1 MNKTKFYEA
10 LYASCSDVVA
20 HRKSVVLPLIAII
33 MGVALTLISTLLLKE
48 AELEDISSSL
58 ILAGIALIVGGGIW
72 AAGRFMGS
80 GEPYNTKQDK
90 FLTTRILS
98 FDRARRSEVLGA
110 IRSGDVNRLL
120 AIPTCDVSALCVMI
134 SHLPDNS
141 FAAAQAFE
149 YAELEYKELCRVTL
163 LNGAKN

>member
-33 MGVALTLISTLLLKE
+33 MGVALTLISTLLLKG

-58 ILAGIALIVGGGIW
+58 ILAGITLIVGGGIW

-98 FDRARRSEVLGA
+98 FDRARRSEVLGVA
-110 IRSGDVNRLL
+110 
-120 AIPTCDVSALCVMI
+120 VM
-134 SHLPDNS
+134 
-141 FAAAQAFE
+141 
-149 YAELEYKELCRVTL
+149 
-163 LNGAKN
+163 